1 MKKNTI
7 YIFVLIMLFV
17 YGCKQDKFNIDVS
30 NISIDVEIKRFDKD
44 FFSINPDS
52 IYLEIP
58 RLQEE
63 YGDFYELYNYE
74 IINLGSPNEI
84 NYSQNIKKFFEYCQ
98 KYNLFQKVNEIFSND
113 EFLNEQFTEAFKH
126 YKYYFPEKEI
136 PTIYTCIS
144 GFNLSVFTSE
154 GYMGISLDKYL
165 GVNTEEYKKI
175 NYPQYM
181 QRRMHKEML
190 TTDCMRAWCNAEY
203 VFNDSINNL
212 ISIMIYEG
220 RVQYFIDAMLPE
232 TDDTLKWGYTEKK
245 YKWANRHEE
254 KIWDYLI
261 ENKLLFS
268 LKNMDIKTFTG
279 EGGFTTPF
287 HKKSAPRAGT
297 FIGYKIVE
305 SYMNKHSEIT
315 LQQLMEATD
324 YMKIYN
330 ESRYNP

>member
-1 MKKNTI
+1 MKKHSI
-7 YIFVLIMLFV
+7 YIFVLIIILFSA
-17 YGCKQDKFNIDVS
+17 CKRNKFNVDVS
-30 NISIDVEIKRFDKD
+30 DIEVNIEIKRFDKD

-52 IYLEIP
+52 IYLEIT

-74 IINLGSPNEI
+74 IISLGSPNERG
-84 NYSQNIKKFFEYCQ
+84 YAQNMKKFTQYCET
-98 KYNLFQKVNEIFSND
+98 YNLSEKTNEIFSD
-113 EFLNEQFTEAFKH
+113 DVFLSEQFTEAFKH

-154 GYMGISLDKYL
+154 GYMGVSLDKYL
-165 GVNTEEYKKI
+165 GTETEEYKKL
-175 NYPQYM
+175 NFPQYM

-203 VFNDSINNL
+203 IFNDSVNNL
-212 ISIMIYEG
+212 ISTMIYEG
-220 RVQYFIDAMLPE
+220 RTQYFLNAMLPE
-232 TDDTLKWGYTEKK
+232 TPDTLKWGYTKKK
-245 YKWANRHEE
+245 YSWANRHEQ

-268 LKNMDIKTFTG
+268 LDNMEIKIFTG
-279 EGGFTTPF
+279 ESGFTTPF
-287 HKKSAPRAGT
+287 HKNSAPRSGT
-297 FIGYKIVE
+297 FIGYKIVA
-305 SYMNKHSEIT
+305 SYMKKHSEIS
-315 LQQLMEATD
+315 LQQLMEITD

-330 ESRYNP
+330 ESFYNP